1 MRISAAIILGT
12 GLLAGSGN
20 APAAVYD
27 IDTVHS
33 EVGFKIRHIV
43 SKTSGR
49 FGEFSGVITYD
60 EKKPKSLKAEI
71 TIKTASVDTKDKK
84 RDTHLRGEDFFDAK
98 KFPEMI
104 FVSKKAR
111 VSKDG
116 SIKLTGDLTLLGTTK
131 PITLNV
137 EVGGVAKDPWGN
149 VRVGF
154 TATGTLSRKDFGMGY
169 NIPLDTGGVVIGD
182 EVTII
187 LEIEGVARK

>member
-1 MRISAAIILGT
+1 VRISAAIILGT